1 MKDKIINKTGKEK
14 LTYSE
19 IEYMVMGYVN
29 GKINDK
35 DMSKFILNIY
45 NNGISEE
52 ETYYLTDVMI
62 KSGKVNDMSF
72 LDKKIVD
79 KHSTG
84 GVGDKVSII
93 VAPIVASLGVAVP
106 KMSGRGLGL
115 TGGTADKLESIRG
128 YKLNISDEE
137 SKNILSKVGCYVIS
151 QSDDM
156 CIADKKIYALRNEIG
171 ATNSIPLIASSIM
184 SKKIAC
190 GADSIVIDL
199 KVGSG
204 AFMKNRKDAI
214 KLSKLMKNI
223 AKRYNKKLICV
234 LSDME
239 NPLGIYVGNK
249 LEVLEA
255 IKFFDGIYD
264 KRLYELCVYIASTM
278 VSVSLNKTFKKA
290 KEMVI
295 LSIKSGMARA
305 KFYEWIKAQ
314 HGTLNGFE
322 IKANKYIVSSDKE
335 GYLNKIDAEE
345 IAKLVFDLGA
355 GRSKKEDNIDYNVG
369 VYINEN
375 LGKKIRCN
383 DILGIIYYNKNI
395 DDMENRFKNAFIINN
410 KKKRVH
416 NIVIKSI

>member
-19 IEYMVMGYVN
+19 IEYMVMGYVK

-239 NPLGIYVGNK
+239 NPLGKYVGNK

-264 KRLYELCVYIASTM
+264 KRLYELCIYIASTM

>member
-1 MKDKIINKTGKEK
+1 MKDKIIDKTGKEK

-115 TGGTADKLESIRG
+115 TGGTADKLESVRG
-128 YKLNISDEE
+128 YRLNISDEE

-239 NPLGIYVGNK
+239 NPLGKYVGNK

-383 DILGIIYYNKNI
+383 DILGIIYYNKNV

>member
-1 MKDKIINKTGKEK
+1 MKDKIIDKTGKEK

-239 NPLGIYVGNK
+239 NPLGKYVGNK

-383 DILGIIYYNKNI
+383 DILGIIYYNKNV

>member
-45 NNGISEE
+45 NKGISEE

-223 AKRYNKKLICV
+223 AKRYNKKLVCV

-239 NPLGIYVGNK
+239 NPLGKYVGNK

-278 VSVSLNKTFKKA
+278 ISISLNKTFKKA

-375 LGKKIRCN
+375 LGKKIRKN

>member
-115 TGGTADKLESIRG
+115 TGGTADKLESVRG

-239 NPLGIYVGNK
+239 NPLGKYVGNK

-264 KRLYELCVYIASTM
+264 KRLYELCAYIASTM

-375 LGKKIRCN
+375 LGKKIRRN
-383 DILGIIYYNKNI
+383 DILGIIYYNKNV

>member
-1 MKDKIINKTGKEK
+1 MKDKIIDKTGKEK

-239 NPLGIYVGNK
+239 NPLGKYVGNK

-355 GRSKKEDNIDYNVG
+355 GRSKKEDSIDYNVG

-375 LGKKIRCN
+375 LGKKIRRN
-383 DILGIIYYNKNI
+383 DILGIIYYNKNV

>member
-93 VAPIVASLGVAVP
+93 VSPIVASLGVAVP

-156 CIADKKIYALRNEIG
+156 CIADKKI
-171 ATNSIPLIASSIM
+171 
-184 SKKIAC
+184 
-190 GADSIVIDL
+190 
-199 KVGSG
+199 
-204 AFMKNRKDAI
+204 
-214 KLSKLMKNI
+214 
-223 AKRYNKKLICV
+223 
-234 LSDME
+234 
-239 NPLGIYVGNK
+239 
-249 LEVLEA
+249 
-255 IKFFDGIYD
+255 
-264 KRLYELCVYIASTM
+264 
-278 VSVSLNKTFKKA
+278 
-290 KEMVI
+290 
-295 LSIKSGMARA
+295 
-305 KFYEWIKAQ
+305 
-314 HGTLNGFE
+314 
-322 IKANKYIVSSDKE
+322 
-335 GYLNKIDAEE
+335 
-345 IAKLVFDLGA
+345 
-355 GRSKKEDNIDYNVG
+355 
-369 VYINEN
+369 
-375 LGKKIRCN
+375 
-383 DILGIIYYNKNI
+383 
-395 DDMENRFKNAFIINN
+395 
-410 KKKRVH
+410 
-416 NIVIKSI
+416 

>member
-1 MKDKIINKTGKEK
+1 MKDKIIDKTGKEK

-199 KVGSG
+199 KVGAG

-239 NPLGIYVGNK
+239 NPLGKYVGNK

-278 VSVSLNKTFKKA
+278 ISISLNKTFKKA
-290 KEMVI
+290 KKMVI

-375 LGKKIRCN
+375 LGKKIRRN

>member
-52 ETYYLTDVMI
+52 EAYYLTDVMI

-199 KVGSG
+199 KVGAG

-214 KLSKLMKNI
+214 KLSKLMKHI
-223 AKRYNKKLICV
+223 AKRYNKKLVCV

-239 NPLGIYVGNK
+239 NPLGKYVGNK

-278 VSVSLNKTFKKA
+278 ISISLNKTFKKA
-290 KEMVI
+290 KKMVI

-355 GRSKKEDNIDYNVG
+355 GRCKKEDNIDYNVG

-375 LGKKIRCN
+375 LGKKIRRN
-383 DILGIIYYNKNI
+383 DILGIIYYNKNV